1 MSRIGE
7 AAAPPQRPAGPRR
20 RGVLA
25 ASCLAIGAA
34 GALLV
39 GRASCSEE
47 DAFRPS
53 DATHA
58 FEVDVDPA
66 PGAAV
71 NRRVLGSNVGWA
83 FGGDDLLT
91 KEGDFVPA
99 MLERVRALAPTVL
112 RYPGGTYSDVFHWEA
127 ATNEHVFNRQVQPTL
142 MDTRRFLELC
152 ELVGAQPLIT
162 VNVVTGTAQEAARW
176 VAFTNGRKTV
186 SRLSGRPLP
195 RVRYWEIG
203 NEPYLKEQSRDDI
216 DLRPDEYARRAGRF
230 IAAMRAV
237 DPDILIGLPL
247 TSDTRSG
254 VPVTPHPGFTRTV
267 LDGVDERFDFASL
280 HNAYMPFAFKDG
292 ESRQNLYWGAMA
304 GALTTQAD
312 LGAMTRLL
320 AQLRPG
326 RDLPLAITEYSPI
339 FGLGRGAIDQLIVSP
354 AGALYLADVLR
365 VFAQTPNL
373 LLANHWSLSAN
384 WIFGAIRAD
393 GQPRPAYEVLKL
405 AGEAIEGRLLAA
417 RVRSATQRVRA
428 VGQVGAVDAL
438 PLVEVLATRP
448 ETPGGPGAD
457 GAEVR
462 VMLIHKDPQRHGVG
476 RLRVGGTEFARV
488 RMSLLSSTDPMMST
502 DRPGILRRTESALPG
517 GSEIAIDLPPCSVAL
532 ITLGGARAPTPSRTP
547 AGGSA

>member
-1 MSRIGE
+1 MRPGDPALSGASRRLG
-7 AAAPPQRPAGPRR
+7 GPRR

-25 ASCLAIGAA
+25 ASVLAIGT
-34 GALLV
+34 GALL

-47 DAFRPS
+47 AAFRPVE
-53 DATHA
+53 ATHA
-58 FEVDVDPA
+58 FEVDVDPT
-66 PGAAV
+66 PGAAI

-91 KEGDFVPA
+91 KEGAFVPA

-152 ELVGAQPLIT
+152 ELVGAEPLIT

-176 VAFTNGRKTV
+176 VAFTNGKTTV

-203 NEPYLKEQSRDDI
+203 NEPYLKEASRDDI
-216 DLRPDEYARRAGRF
+216 DLRPDEYARRADRF

-237 DPDILIGLPL
+237 DADLLIGLPL

-254 VPVTPHPGFTRTV
+254 LPVTPHQGFTRTV
-267 LDGVDERFDFASL
+267 LDRVTERFDYASL
-280 HNAYMPFAFKDG
+280 HNAYMPFAFRKG
-292 ESRQNLYWGAMA
+292 ESQESLYWGAMA
-304 GALTTQAD
+304 GASTTQAD

-326 RDLPLAITEYSPI
+326 QDLPLAITEYSPI

-393 GQPRPAYEVLKL
+393 GRPRPAYEVLKL
-405 AGEAIEGRLLAA
+405 AGEAIDGRLLTA

-438 PLVEVLATRP
+438 PLVEALATQSDAS
-448 ETPGGPGAD
+448 GVV

-462 VMLIHKDPQRHGVG
+462 VMLINKDPRRHGIG
-476 RLRVGGTEFARV
+476 RLRVGKRDFAEA
-488 RMSLLSSTDPMMST
+488 RMSLLSSTDPMEST
-502 DRPGILRRTESALPG
+502 DRPGILTRTESTLPG
-517 GSEIAIDLPPCSVAL
+517 GPEIVVDLPPCSIAL
-532 ITLGGARAPTPSRTP
+532 VTLAGSR
-547 AGGSA
+547 S

>member
-1 MSRIGE
+1 M
-7 AAAPPQRPAGPRR
+7 RPGDPARPGGPRR

-25 ASCLAIGAA
+25 ASVLAVGA
-34 GALLV
+34 GALL

-47 DAFRPS
+47 AAFRPVE
-53 DATHA
+53 ATHA

-91 KEGDFVPA
+91 KEGAFVPA

-152 ELVGAQPLIT
+152 ERVGAQPLIT
-162 VNVVTGTAQEAARW
+162 VNVVTGTPEEAARW
-176 VAFTNGRKTV
+176 VAFTNGATTTV
-186 SRLSGRPLP
+186 SRLTGRPLP

-203 NEPYLKEQSRDDI
+203 NEPYLKEESRDDI
-216 DLRPDEYARRAGRF
+216 DLRPDAYAGRADRF

-254 VPVTPHPGFTRTV
+254 LPVTPYPGFTRTV
-267 LDGVDERFDFASL
+267 LDRVGERFDYASL
-280 HNAYMPFAFKDG
+280 HNAYMPFAFKKG
-292 ESRQNLYWGAMA
+292 ESQESLYWGAMA

-312 LGAMTRLL
+312 LAAMTRLL

-326 RDLPLAITEYSPI
+326 QDLPLAITEYSPI

-365 VFAQTPNL
+365 VFAQTPGV

-384 WIFGAIRAD
+384 WIFGAIRSD
-393 GQPRPAYEVLKL
+393 GLPRPAYEVLKL
-405 AGEAIEGRLLAA
+405 AGEAIRGRLLTA
-417 RVRSATQRVRA
+417 RVRAATQRVRA
-428 VGQVGAVDAL
+428 IGQVGAVDAL
-438 PLVEVLATRP
+438 PLIEVLATASDAA
-448 ETPGGPGAD
+448 GAT

-462 VMLIHKDPQRHGVG
+462 VMLINKDPRRHGIG
-476 RLRVGGTEFARV
+476 RLRVGGTDVAEA
-488 RMSLLSSTDPMMST
+488 RMSLLSSTDPMAST
-502 DRPGILRRTESALPG
+502 DRPGILMRTESTLPG
-517 GSEIAIDLPPCSVAL
+517 GPEIAVDLPPCSIAL
-532 ITLGGARAPTPSRTP
+532 VTLGVAGSRR
-547 AGGSA
+547 S

>member
-1 MSRIGE
+1 VRRDRL
-7 AAAPPQRPAGPRR
+7 APPPPDDGASARADAAWRPGLLRR

-25 ASCLAIGAA
+25 ASCLAVGA
-34 GALLV
+34 GALL

-47 DAFRPS
+47 AAFRPVE
-53 DATHA
+53 ATHA

-71 NRRVLGSNVGWA
+71 NRRILGSNVGWA

-91 KEGDFVPA
+91 KDGAFAPA

-112 RYPGGTYSDVFHWEA
+112 RYPGGTYSDVFRWEA
-127 ATNEHVFNRQVQPTL
+127 ATNEHVFSRQVQPTL

-152 ELVGAQPLIT
+152 DLVGAQPLIT
-162 VNVVTGTAQEAARW
+162 VNVVTGTPEEAARW
-176 VAFTNGRKTV
+176 VAFTNRGKTV
-186 SRLSGRPLP
+186 SRLTGRPLP

-216 DLRPDEYARRAGRF
+216 DLRPDEYARRADRF

-237 DPDILIGLPL
+237 DGGILIGLPL

-254 VPVTPHPGFTRTV
+254 LPVTPHPGFTRTV
-267 LDGVDERFDFASL
+267 LARVDERFDYASL
-280 HNAYMPFAFKDG
+280 HNAYMPFAFKAG
-292 ESRQNLYWGAMA
+292 ESRENLYWGAMA

-312 LGAMTRLL
+312 LAAMTRLL

-326 RDLPLAITEYSPI
+326 QDLPLAITEYSPI
-339 FGLGRGAIDQLIVSP
+339 FGLGRGAIDKLIVSP

-393 GQPRPAYEVLKL
+393 GLPRPAYEVLKL
-405 AGEAIEGRLLAA
+405 AGEAIQGRLLTA
-417 RVRSATQRVRA
+417 RVRASTQRVRA

-438 PLVEVLATRP
+438 PLVEALATRSDAS
-448 ETPGGPGAD
+448 GAS
-457 GAEVR
+457 GAEIR
-462 VMLIHKDPQRHGVG
+462 VMLINKDPRRRGVG
-476 RLRVGGTEFARV
+476 RLRVGATDVAGA
-488 RMSLLSSTDPMMST
+488 RMSLLSSTDPMEST
-502 DRPGILRRTESALPG
+502 DRPGILTRTESTLPG
-517 GSEIAIDLPPCSVAL
+517 GPEIAVDLPPCSVAL
-532 ITLGGARAPTPSRTP
+532 LTL
-547 AGGSA
+547 AGTRS